1 MTDRTRSFE
10 FLQLFLSEN
19 LRDQSHALVLEEGL
33 TGAVAG
39 HNPGAFLPAMLQSE
53 QAVIGQH
60 RRIRMTEHAEESA
73 LVLRERF
80 VIRRFS
86 GDFRGHGKETSSKS
100 SSGSI
105 FQKTPVTLN
114 RADGEG
120 SRQCSQIDKQ
130 ARGSSPSA
138 RLGMTAVNITSSGSA
153 RNRFPPPVGSH
164 STKDRATPRP
174 AG

>member
-33 TGAVAG
+33 TSAVAG

-60 RRIRMTEHAEESA
+60 RRIRMTEYAEESA

-80 VIRRFS
+80 VIRRLL
-86 GDFRGHGKETSSKS
+86 GCRDFRGHGKETSSKS

-105 FQKTPVTLN
+105 FQKTLVILN
-114 RADGEG
+114 RVDGEG
-120 SRQCSQIDKQ
+120 PRQCSQIDKQ

-138 RLGMTAVNITSSGSA
+138 RLGMTAGAITSSGSA
-153 RNRFPPPVGSH
+153 RNRFPPPV
-164 STKDRATPRP
+164 
-174 AG
+174 